1 MAMASADENG
11 AGNHNKNTDSPKAST
26 EFQLKKYLL
35 LLATLVA
42 TVTYV
47 AGLNLPGGSWTEDT
61 PGGQVAGESILRET
75 YYYRY
80 IVFYYCNAVS
90 FAASLVVSLLLLVLH
105 KGGSYH
111 YWLRPV
117 MVIDLFGLMGA
128 YAAGSSRDKFTTV
141 CAAVMVAGLAAYVTV
156 AFIWYVLRHATGGT
170 AANKKEESPD
180 QEAAALAE
188 HEILMVLAI
197 FVATVA
203 YVAAMNPPGG
213 FWRSTQEGHHTG
225 GDPILQGGHSGR
237 YKSFFF
243 FNTTAFVASLLAI
256 MLILDYKKLNISS
269 DRFGVGRCGLYV
281 SLIIAIGGLGGA
293 YAAGSCR
300 NLESTAIV
308 LSLGPV
314 VLIYIALQVGV
325 STDKLPCIGRMC
337 SYPRKW
343 LPVIT
348 RFVTDSTCTSR
359 PPPPL
364 TDEKEKDK
372 IPKREHDENEKL
384 NKAREFI
391 QLLAI
396 LAATITYQA
405 GLDPPGGLWLESGE
419 GHTVGDSILLTTH
432 PIRYKAFFYSNSVA
446 FVASLVIIV
455 MLQSEMLVRLHILEA
470 TMILDLFSLMGAYAA
485 GSSRD
490 TSTSIYIVA
499 MAGAVLIYVVI
510 HIVFF
515 TLDPE
520 DMDTDVLDKC
530 REVLLL
536 LAILAAS
543 ITYQA
548 GLTPPG
554 GFWEMDDEKHGHHA
568 GFSILQDKYHLR
580 YKAFF
585 YCNAASFMASVALII
600 LLVNPTLYKPAIEC
614 YALFVCMVGGMFGLM
629 GAYAAGSSLH
639 LRASIIILVLVALVF
654 GFVVYLVLTGSH
666 KLKRKEPAGQGEPQ
680 GGHVTDD
687 AAKDQNQPGQGVQGH
702 HVADNAAKDQ
712 IQPAQ
717 GVQGD
722 HVADHAAMHQKQP
735 AEGNHVAD
743 NNKAIYLM
751 LLGILSASVTYLTG
765 LKPPGGLWRDD
776 NNGHSAGSPVLYDMH
791 RRRYMVYFYSNS
803 ISFMASIIVV
813 IALLLLLRLLGK
825 KSDHWSLH
833 TVMVLDML
841 ALLVAY
847 AAGSARKWG
856 TFWKDRRFILKAQ
869 PWHHKRDGVIFAE
882 FDGKGNP
889 TEVDLGVMP
898 IWVQVRDLDF
908 ELKTE
913 SMGWTLGEQLGD
925 CCGIVGHTS
934 ECYCSIPKDKRV
946 ASFPKNLS
954 VEAYWKGTW
963 ASKRTHLFA
972 GSNSNNY
979 YRAAEKSVVKVTK
992 AVADLT
998 VTDMLTTTS
1007 TTPAAAAFRGRVSR
1021 SAKRVG
1027 CMGLQRRPTQALAPV
1042 RRTSQH
1048 FRDPLLSLARRA
1060 RERRGG
1066 SFFGAK
1072 HGQEGHVLE
1081 RRMGTTISRALVHAD
1096 GRMFDAAIQGSQ
1108 GLILPVAVSN
1118 SDDAAGANNLQDMLL
1133 FKPGILEALSGAVA
1147 ARLADQNT
1155 TNDTGVFT
1163 FAAGKISMQGQKKKR
1178 ERIERREE
1186 MRSQRVIE
1194 IKS

>member
-128 YAAGSSRDKFTTV
+128 YAAGSSRDKVTTV

-156 AFIWYVLRHATGGT
+156 AFIWYVLRHAALAEHE
-170 AANKKEESPD
+170 AAALAESPD

-188 HEILMVLAI
+188 HEILMVLTI

-680 GGHVTDD
+680 G
-687 AAKDQNQPGQGVQGH
+687 
-702 HVADNAAKDQ
+702 
-712 IQPAQ
+712 
-717 GVQGD
+717 
-722 HVADHAAMHQKQP
+722 
-735 AEGNHVAD
+735 EGNHVAD

-803 ISFMASIIVV
+803 ISFMASIIV

-856 TFWKDRRFILKAQ
+856 TFWKVILLLL
-869 PWHHKRDGVIFAE
+869 PIVIFLRLLFWCKNKYHSTA
-882 FDGKGNP
+882 KPKPRVIAAPNQKP
-889 TEVDLGVMP
+889 L
-898 IWVQVRDLDF
+898 
-908 ELKTE
+908 
-913 SMGWTLGEQLGD
+913 QL
-925 CCGIVGHTS
+925 
-934 ECYCSIPKDKRV
+934 
-946 ASFPKNLS
+946 
-954 VEAYWKGTW
+954 
-963 ASKRTHLFA
+963 
-972 GSNSNNY
+972 SNS
-979 YRAAEKSVVKVTK
+979 
-992 AVADLT
+992 
-998 VTDMLTTTS
+998 
-1007 TTPAAAAFRGRVSR
+1007 
-1021 SAKRVG
+1021 
-1027 CMGLQRRPTQALAPV
+1027 
-1042 RRTSQH
+1042 QH
-1048 FRDPLLSLARRA
+1048 
-1060 RERRGG
+1060 
-1066 SFFGAK
+1066 
-1072 HGQEGHVLE
+1072 
-1081 RRMGTTISRALVHAD
+1081 
-1096 GRMFDAAIQGSQ
+1096 
-1108 GLILPVAVSN
+1108 
-1118 SDDAAGANNLQDMLL
+1118 
-1133 FKPGILEALSGAVA
+1133 
-1147 ARLADQNT
+1147 
-1155 TNDTGVFT
+1155 
-1163 FAAGKISMQGQKKKR
+1163 
-1178 ERIERREE
+1178 
-1186 MRSQRVIE
+1186 
-1194 IKS
+1194 

>member
-11 AGNHNKNTDSPKAST
+11 AGNHNKNTDSLKAST

-61 PGGQVAGESILRET
+61 PGGQVAGEPILRET

-80 IVFYYCNAVS
+80 IVFYYCNAIS

-105 KGGSYH
+105 KGGNYH
-111 YWLRPV
+111 HLLRPI

-156 AFIWYVLRHATGGT
+156 AFLWYVLRRATGGT

-237 YKSFFF
+237 YKFFFF
-243 FNTTAFVASLLAI
+243 FNTTAFVTSLLAI

-281 SLIIAIGGLGGA
+281 SLVIAVGGLGGA

-308 LSLGPV
+308 LSLGPA
-314 VLIYIALQVGV
+314 VLIYIALQAIAGV

-343 LPVIT
+343 LTVIT

-372 IPKREHDENEKL
+372 ILKRQRDENEKL

-455 MLQSEMLVRLHILEA
+455 MLQSERLVRLHILEA

-554 GFWEMDDEKHGHHA
+554 GFWEVDDEKHGHHA

-722 HVADHAAMHQKQP
+722 HVADHAAKHQKQP
-735 AEGNHVAD
+735 AEGNNVAD

-776 NNGHSAGSPVLYDMH
+776 NNGHSAGSPVLYDMD

-803 ISFMASIIVV
+803 ISFMASIIV
-813 IALLLLLRLLGK
+813 IALLLLLPLLGY
-825 KSDHWSLH
+825 KSDHCSLH

-856 TFWKDRRFILKAQ
+856 TFWKVILLLLPTVIFLRLLFWCKNKYRSTAK
-869 PWHHKRDGVIFAE
+869 PKPGVIAAP
-882 FDGKGNP
+882 N
-889 TEVDLGVMP
+889 
-898 IWVQVRDLDF
+898 Q
-908 ELKTE
+908 
-913 SMGWTLGEQLGD
+913 
-925 CCGIVGHTS
+925 
-934 ECYCSIPKDKRV
+934 
-946 ASFPKNLS
+946 
-954 VEAYWKGTW
+954 EAT
-963 ASKRTHLFA
+963 A
-972 GSNSNNY
+972 
-979 YRAAEKSVVKVTK
+979 
-992 AVADLT
+992 
-998 VTDMLTTTS
+998 
-1007 TTPAAAAFRGRVSR
+1007 
-1021 SAKRVG
+1021 
-1027 CMGLQRRPTQALAPV
+1027 TQ
-1042 RRTSQH
+1042 
-1048 FRDPLLSLARRA
+1048 
-1060 RERRGG
+1060 
-1066 SFFGAK
+1066 
-1072 HGQEGHVLE
+1072 
-1081 RRMGTTISRALVHAD
+1081 
-1096 GRMFDAAIQGSQ
+1096 
-1108 GLILPVAVSN
+1108 
-1118 SDDAAGANNLQDMLL
+1118 
-1133 FKPGILEALSGAVA
+1133 
-1147 ARLADQNT
+1147 
-1155 TNDTGVFT
+1155 
-1163 FAAGKISMQGQKKKR
+1163 
-1178 ERIERREE
+1178 
-1186 MRSQRVIE
+1186 
-1194 IKS
+1194 

>member
-11 AGNHNKNTDSPKAST
+11 AGDHSKNTDSPKAST

-80 IVFYYCNAVS
+80 IVFYYCNAIS

-105 KGGSYH
+105 KGGNYH
-111 YWLRPV
+111 HLLRPI

-156 AFIWYVLRHATGGT
+156 AFLWYVLRHVRGGT
-170 AANKKEESPD
+170 AADKKEESPD

-237 YKSFFF
+237 YKFFFF

-256 MLILDYKKLNISS
+256 MLILDYKKLNSS
-269 DRFGVGRCGLYV
+269 RDRFGVGRCGLYV
-281 SLIIAIGGLGGA
+281 SLVIAIGGLGGA

-308 LSLGPV
+308 LSLGPA
-314 VLIYIALQVGV
+314 VLIYIALQVAL

-348 RFVTDSTCTSR
+348 RFVTDSTCTRR

-372 IPKREHDENEKL
+372 NLKRQRDENEKL

-455 MLQSEMLVRLHILEA
+455 MLQSERLVRLHILEA

-510 HIVFF
+510 HILFF

-520 DMDTDVLDKC
+520 DMDKDVLVDKC

-554 GFWEMDDEKHGHHA
+554 GFWEMDDEKHGHRA

-639 LRASIIILVLVALVF
+639 LRDSIIVLVLVALVF

-666 KLKRKEPAGQGEPQ
+666 KLKQKKSAGQGEPQ
-680 GGHVTDD
+680 GGHATDD

-722 HVADHAAMHQKQP
+722 HVADHAAKHQKQP
-735 AEGNHVAD
+735 AEGNNVAD

-776 NNGHSAGSPVLYDMH
+776 NNGHSAGSPVLYDMD

-803 ISFMASIIVV
+803 ISFMASIVV
-813 IALLLLLRLLGK
+813 IALLLLLPLLGQ
-825 KSDHWSLH
+825 KSDHCSLH

-856 TFWKDRRFILKAQ
+856 TFWKVILLLLPIVIFLRLLFWCKNKYRSTTK
-869 PWHHKRDGVIFAE
+869 PKPGVIAAP
-882 FDGKGNP
+882 N
-889 TEVDLGVMP
+889 
-898 IWVQVRDLDF
+898 R
-908 ELKTE
+908 
-913 SMGWTLGEQLGD
+913 
-925 CCGIVGHTS
+925 
-934 ECYCSIPKDKRV
+934 
-946 ASFPKNLS
+946 
-954 VEAYWKGTW
+954 EAT
-963 ASKRTHLFA
+963 A
-972 GSNSNNY
+972 
-979 YRAAEKSVVKVTK
+979 
-992 AVADLT
+992 
-998 VTDMLTTTS
+998 
-1007 TTPAAAAFRGRVSR
+1007 
-1021 SAKRVG
+1021 
-1027 CMGLQRRPTQALAPV
+1027 TQ
-1042 RRTSQH
+1042 
-1048 FRDPLLSLARRA
+1048 
-1060 RERRGG
+1060 
-1066 SFFGAK
+1066 
-1072 HGQEGHVLE
+1072 
-1081 RRMGTTISRALVHAD
+1081 
-1096 GRMFDAAIQGSQ
+1096 
-1108 GLILPVAVSN
+1108 
-1118 SDDAAGANNLQDMLL
+1118 
-1133 FKPGILEALSGAVA
+1133 
-1147 ARLADQNT
+1147 
-1155 TNDTGVFT
+1155 
-1163 FAAGKISMQGQKKKR
+1163 
-1178 ERIERREE
+1178 
-1186 MRSQRVIE
+1186 
-1194 IKS
+1194 